1 MGFDTPSAS
10 EDKAHPDPPKTEEFF
25 VKSILTSVVLLSAF
39 AGPAAPMAFAEND
52 PGLSQALRDSL
63 TGMKSVYDATYAPT
77 KWKEKNYNWSISAE
91 YQKALGAIG
100 TRGSDLNVKDAREI
114 AKNFV
119 YSTRDYH
126 VSIAFKSTELAV
138 LPFTVRS
145 AEGKYFISYIN
156 TDRLGPTI
164 FPFHVGDELV
174 TFDGL
179 ATADAVNK
187 VKAEI
192 PANIPTTDAALAEL
206 YLTNRRGA
214 RGYNVPSGPITV
226 GVKPQGQ
233 ASIVTRQLIW
243 EYTPEMV
250 PGYSNSPGI
259 GGSEAPRGL
268 IGQGFGAEQ
277 PTLAQSFN
285 KMMSH
290 DYADLAAPD
299 NPQGLGTKKSYLPAL
314 GPKIWE
320 ADASDVFDAS
330 IVMTADRKL
339 VGVIRIPSYV
349 PADTTKALASF
360 SKLVERME
368 AATDGLVIDQLNNPG
383 GSVFYL
389 YSLVSMLSDHPMKTP
404 LHSMSV
410 TPADVFQANSDLQDL
425 AAVTD
430 DASARKVLG
439 ETIDGYPVD
448 FQVAQFAKNYS
459 KFMMSEWKAGRTM
472 TTPYWISGVD
482 SINPNPVHYTKPIL
496 ILVNELDFS
505 GGDFFPATMQ
515 DNGRA
520 KIMGVRT
527 SGAGGYVSNFTFPN
541 LVGIDYFRVTQSI
554 ASRVSNDPI
563 ENLGVTPDF
572 IVPFTAADRQGGY
585 QEFAKTALDTIL
597 KMVGPTLFGS
607 K

>member
-1 MGFDTPSAS
+1 M
-10 EDKAHPDPPKTEEFF
+10 KK
-25 VKSILTSVVLLSAF
+25 ILTAVLLFSSL
-39 AGPAAPMAFAEND
+39 AAPLAFAEND
-52 PGLSQALRDSL
+52 PGLSQALKESL

-77 KWKEKNYNWSISAE
+77 KWKEKNYHWSIAAE
-91 YQKALGAIG
+91 YQRALSAIQ
-100 TRGSDLNVKDAREI
+100 TRGADLNVKDARAI

-126 VSIAFKSTELAV
+126 VSIAFQSTELAA

-145 AEGKYFISYIN
+145 AEGKYFIAYIN

-164 FPFHVGDELV
+164 FPFKVGDELV
-174 TFDGL
+174 SFDGL
-179 ATADAVNK
+179 PTADAVAK
-187 VKAEI
+187 VQSEI
-192 PANIPTTDAALAEL
+192 PGNIPTTDAALAEL
-206 YLTNRRGA
+206 YLTKRRGA
-214 RGYNVPSGPITV
+214 RGYNVPSGPVVV

-233 ASIVTRQLIW
+233 AAVVTRQLIW
-243 EYTPEMV
+243 EYTPEAV
-250 PGYSNSPGI
+250 SGYSN
-259 GGSEAPRGL
+259 APAPTHGL
-268 IGQGFGAEQ
+268 IEATASAGENHIAKF
-277 PTLAQSFN
+277 FDKN
-285 KMMSH
+285 MSH
-290 DYADLAAPD
+290 DFADLAAAD
-299 NPQGLGTKKSYLPAL
+299 NPHGLGTKKSYLPAL
-314 GPKIWE
+314 GEKIWE
-320 ADASDVFDAS
+320 AEADDVFDAY
-330 IVMTADRKL
+330 IAMNADRKL
-339 VGVIRIPSYV
+339 IGVIRIPSYV
-349 PADTTKALASF
+349 PADTMKAVASF
-360 SKLVERME
+360 SKLIERME
-368 AATDGLVIDQLNNPG
+368 SMTDGLVIDQLNNPG

-389 YSLVSMLSDHPMKTP
+389 YSLVSMLADHPMKTP

-410 TPADVFQANSDLQDL
+410 TPADVFAANTNLSEL

-439 ETIDGYPVD
+439 DTLEGYPVD
-448 FQVAQFAKNYS
+448 YQVAQFMIGYC
-459 KFMMSEWKAGRTM
+459 KFIMSEWKAGKTM
-472 TTPYWISGVD
+472 TSPFWIAGVD

-563 ENLGVTPDF
+563 ENLGVKPDF
-572 IVPFTAADRQGGY
+572 EVPFTAADRQGGY
-585 QEFAKTALDTIL
+585 QVFAKTAMDTIL
-597 KMVGPTLFGS
+597 KMITPATVPATPAVPVFGS